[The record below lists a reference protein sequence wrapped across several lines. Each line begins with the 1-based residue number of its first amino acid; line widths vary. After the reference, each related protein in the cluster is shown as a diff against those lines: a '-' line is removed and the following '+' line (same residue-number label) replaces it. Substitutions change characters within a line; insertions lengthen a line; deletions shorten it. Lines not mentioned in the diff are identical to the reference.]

1 MTEKSIGE
9 FIQELRK
16 ENGLTQ
22 KELASQI
29 GISDKTIS
37 KWENGNSVP
46 DTSMLLSLCKA
57 LDISVNELLSG
68 NKLPPEQYSMKAE
81 ENIMDLLKDKEQ
93 NSKSNFISV
102 IMGIVL
108 GILALIT
115 IYITTIGSDTNH
127 ITEYIDVPSLIFLIL
142 ICAASVFVSGAKGTV
157 NVLTVIHKTL
167 IPAGMFIFL
176 FSLVA
181 IMGILED
188 ITHMGKSLC
197 VASLAPMY
205 ALLAYLILI
214 PVIER
219 LKRK

>member
-16 ENGLTQ
+16 EKGLTQ
-22 KELASQI
+22 RELASQI

-93 NSKSNFISV
+93 NSKSNSISV
-102 IMGIVL
+102 
-108 GILALIT
+108 
-115 IYITTIGSDTNH
+115 
-127 ITEYIDVPSLIFLIL
+127 
-142 ICAASVFVSGAKGTV
+142 
-157 NVLTVIHKTL
+157 
-167 IPAGMFIFL
+167 
-176 FSLVA
+176 

-188 ITHMGKSLC
+188 ITHMGKNLWT
-197 VASLAPMY
+197 V
-205 ALLAYLILI
+205 
-214 PVIER
+214 
-219 LKRK
+219 

>member
-1 MTEKSIGE
+1 MCGECTSKNFGGSLMTEKSIGD

-93 NSKSNFISV
+93 NSKSNSISV
-102 IMGIVL
+102 
-108 GILALIT
+108 
-115 IYITTIGSDTNH
+115 
-127 ITEYIDVPSLIFLIL
+127 
-142 ICAASVFVSGAKGTV
+142 
-157 NVLTVIHKTL
+157 
-167 IPAGMFIFL
+167 
-176 FSLVA
+176 

-188 ITHMGKSLC
+188 ITHMGKNLC

>member
-1 MTEKSIGE
+1 
-9 FIQELRK
+9 
-16 ENGLTQ
+16 
-22 KELASQI
+22 
-29 GISDKTIS
+29 
-37 KWENGNSVP
+37 
-46 DTSMLLSLCKA
+46 MLLSLCKA

-93 NSKSNFISV
+93 NSKSNSISV
-102 IMGIVL
+102 
-108 GILALIT
+108 
-115 IYITTIGSDTNH
+115 
-127 ITEYIDVPSLIFLIL
+127 
-142 ICAASVFVSGAKGTV
+142 
-157 NVLTVIHKTL
+157 
-167 IPAGMFIFL
+167 
-176 FSLVA
+176 

-188 ITHMGKSLC
+188 ITHMGKNLC